1 MITLDVYFD
10 FACPWCYVGFLR
22 FLSALKTYEKE
33 IHLRYHT
40 YMIDTGTDMHGE
52 LLEDYCDR
60 RWGSSA
66 WISELK
72 KSGEKDCA
80 LFANWRYWPNTF
92 NAHRLLLYA
101 EQQQFPHMLQL
112 INSLFLALYEKGEN
126 ISAIP
131 TLVRLAQDVGLSGC
145 DEMLHSTAF
154 TAEVVEEDD
163 FAKHDLEID
172 GVPYFIVNDRFY
184 LEGANPSSAFTNVF
198 NVVERLEEEEKKTA

>member
-1 MITLDVYFD
+1 MGIQRLDIGTEEERRKGRRALCELEV
-10 FACPWCYVGFLR
+10 
-22 FLSALKTYEKE
+22 SAPLWVE
-33 IHLRYHT
+33 
-40 YMIDTGTDMHGE
+40 
-52 LLEDYCDR
+52 C
-60 RWGSSA
+60 
-66 WISELK
+66 
-72 KSGEKDCA
+72 
-80 LFANWRYWPNTF
+80 RYWPNTF

-163 FAKHDLEID
+163 FAKHDLEI
-172 GVPYFIVNDRFY
+172 
-184 LEGANPSSAFTNVF
+184 E
-198 NVVERLEEEEKKTA
+198 